1 MEFLQAR
8 YRAVSPKLL
17 SDPFLFWLYSPY
29 PLSVREVSSW
39 ARLLQMNLSKQVYSV
54 VYTSP
59 PLLLLL
65 RWNPIQRGIQ
75 AMPSNV
81 IQLLEL
87 TFLLSFCQTPSL
99 LPLNCATPSSLMSR
113 KVGERGRG
121 GRGEDGC
128 QGLASRSQPPPY
140 SQISTLMRHLLR
152 QLKMTIMESGFS
164 AKAGGPKFY

>member
-1 MEFLQAR
+1 
-8 YRAVSPKLL
+8 
-17 SDPFLFWLYSPY
+17 
-29 PLSVREVSSW
+29 
-39 ARLLQMNLSKQVYSV
+39 MNSSKQVYSV
-54 VYTSP
+54 HLLL
-59 PLLLLL
+59 LLLLL

-99 LPLNCATPSSLMSR
+99 LPLNCATPSSLVSR
-113 KVGERGRG
+113 EVGERG

-140 SQISTLMRHLLR
+140 SQISTLMRHLFG

-164 AKAGGPKFY
+164 AKAGGPKVF

>member
-8 YRAVSPKLL
+8 YRAVLPKLL
-17 SDPFLFWLYSPY
+17 FSLLAQLALPPFCQGGPFLGET
-29 PLSVREVSSW
+29 SVNEF
-39 ARLLQMNLSKQVYSV
+39 KQTVYSV

-81 IQLLEL
+81 IHLLQL

-140 SQISTLMRHLLR
+140 SQISTLMRHLFG

-164 AKAGGPKFY
+164 AKAGGPKVF